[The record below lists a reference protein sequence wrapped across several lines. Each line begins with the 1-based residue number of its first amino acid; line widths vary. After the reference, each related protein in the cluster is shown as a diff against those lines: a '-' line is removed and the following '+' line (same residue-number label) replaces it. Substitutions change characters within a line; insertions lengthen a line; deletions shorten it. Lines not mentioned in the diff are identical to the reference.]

1 MAETII
7 HSMDG
12 SNERNESARRILNLL
27 FILNCTSRPL
37 TTTEIITDS
46 DLGYGMAG
54 IESEKKKFQR
64 DRKKLEEYGVHIR
77 EVKESGASETEES
90 RWEIDRGRTHIDT
103 AVVTQDDADM
113 LVHAVDEYLARTKI
127 SFRSALLRIRAV
139 AAAIDTDAEQDESG
153 DDAERVNEQIQNVL
167 DTVWAAYC
175 SRKSLPFCYR
185 DAKGKESK
193 RTVSIYGIVN
203 QANQCYFVGL
213 DNLSGKVRT
222 FRTDRVTRMN
232 KPRGSYTIPHDF
244 SLSAFQ
250 FLPFDLGDEEEIQA
264 TFAFPAQSVAGE
276 IEVLTHGRGT
286 LEIQPDESLH
296 WNIAVKNPDAAVAMA
311 LKNASLGMRPCSPAP
326 LVSLWNSAIT
336 KAVEAH
342 GRI

>member
-1 MAETII
+1 MAETMI

-46 DLGYGMAG
+46 DLGYGVAG

-90 RWEIDRGRTHIDT
+90 RWEIDRERTHIDT

-127 SFRSALLRIRAV
+127 SFRSALLRIRSV
-139 AAAIDTDAEQDESG
+139 AAAIDTDAVQDESV
-153 DDAERVNEQIQNVL
+153 DDVEQVNEQIQNVL

-193 RTVSIYGIVN
+193 RTVSIWGIVN

-264 TFAFPAQSVAGE
+264 TFAFPAQAVAGE

-311 LKNASLGMRPCSPAP
+311 LQHASLGMRPCSPAS
-326 LVSLWNSAIT
+326 LVSLWNSTIT
-336 KAVEAH
+336 KAVETH